1 MTQMYLVYAARL
13 YKPSTWPSSPVM
25 PPEPILSF
33 DVLPPEVVE
42 HIALDAC
49 STPFLGPP
57 TALPDLLVLNRRTN
71 AALGLQTNPGFLAR
85 VFRAKFDS
93 LAPARRFR
101 AAGQPLTAVCY
112 ALELRRRFIALRR
125 IRHVASTNR
134 LDACSE
140 EDERADFWMI
150 YLMFIESDGKNF
162 DQMMRW
168 AGVTSYLR
176 IYIRDQLMPH
186 ARPGFPLESTM
197 RSLGLWLMWFLT
209 EVHAVVAE
217 AAPDLAQIQGM
228 LRPWVFTSFKYD
240 TLFAPYTY
248 YHLPSPPA
256 PAIPPT
262 PLDDDPLLLTPQY
275 LADLDLRDRT
285 EIVTH
290 MARRIRLAPPPASV
304 AAIMAFIVRLE
315 RNGPIPSRP
324 QQPLPPQPGPFA
336 SIVSPTHPGLTIYP
350 RTRYPSWRGPGSLEF
365 DGRPNIGSAQWDS
378 EWLRIMSCG
387 NPQAPVPLPIREQPK
402 FKPGDLAGVWE
413 GRFVVSINALGPQQL
428 LTGPQ
433 YITFDAFRDM
443 LAGEISAVQTGP
455 LAQQP
460 QIWRIRE
467 HHCIHRRRRVP
478 TGLDWRDI
486 VRSEVLPVGNPLDA
500 YIPAD
505 AEFIQHGEP
514 LPDGT
519 PISATSNRRLEIR
532 VPNGNAPGGYNVYS
546 YVTRDG
552 SSESTDSYGHV
563 PLPTQYMDMYADPD
577 VAMNPS
583 TYQEYGGDGEWV
595 ETITDTLITGEGH
608 SNWGQF
614 YLRGRIRHWD
624 GMITLVKD
632 YVRVSSLVVTHAH
645 TLTQAGSNTQG
656 RGRWL
661 YKGYIVAGAN
671 WVGRWRDTFTAE
683 RLSGYE
689 GVFSVTRRA

>member
-112 ALELRRRFIALRR
+112 ALELRRRFVALRR

-209 EVHAVVAE
+209 EVLVAE

-248 YHLPSPPA
+248 YHLPPPPA

-262 PLDDDPLLLTPQY
+262 PLDDDP
-275 LADLDLRDRT
+275 
-285 EIVTH
+285 
-290 MARRIRLAPPPASV
+290 
-304 AAIMAFIVRLE
+304 F
-315 RNGPIPSRP
+315 
-324 QQPLPPQPGPFA
+324 
-336 SIVSPTHPGLTIYP
+336 
-350 RTRYPSWRGPGSLEF
+350 
-365 DGRPNIGSAQWDS
+365 AQWDS

-413 GRFVVSINALGPQQL
+413 GRFV
-428 LTGPQ
+428 

-632 YVRVSSLVVTHAH
+632 Y
-645 TLTQAGSNTQG
+645 AGSNTQG